1 MSANLS
7 NSIRF
12 LPVPPSASATRVELK
27 FDCEASTQVN
37 DIVYQDSLNANKV
50 LSNINNTRV
59 NASIGVVVRKPTTTT
74 CVVLVLGIND
84 GYTGLS
90 IGSKIFLATDGTTT
104 TTKPTSGYLQTLGT
118 AVSTTQVF
126 FLPNNQR
133 VLQV

>member
-12 LPVPPSASATRVELK
+12 LPVPPAASATRVELK

-50 LSNINNTRV
+50 LSNTNNTQV

-90 IGSKIFLATDGTTT
+90 IGSKIF
-104 TTKPTSGYLQTLGT
+104 
-118 AVSTTQVF
+118 
-126 FLPNNQR
+126 
-133 VLQV
+133 